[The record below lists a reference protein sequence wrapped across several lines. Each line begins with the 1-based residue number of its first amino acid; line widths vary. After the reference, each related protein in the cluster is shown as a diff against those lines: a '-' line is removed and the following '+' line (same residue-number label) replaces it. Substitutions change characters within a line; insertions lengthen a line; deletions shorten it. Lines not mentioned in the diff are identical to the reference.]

1 MSSRLLYFAYG
12 SNLLPERLRE
22 RVASARVV
30 GTGRIGGRV
39 LRFHKLGGDGSGK
52 CDCHATG
59 DPRDRICGVVYEMD
73 EFEKPGLDAAEGPG
87 YAEIEVAVR
96 LLSSNV
102 TAYTYTARDTHI
114 APGIPPFH
122 WYKALVLSGARYH
135 RFDEVAL
142 RRIGAVIAVPDPD
155 PERAARHWSLITDY
169 TSPSDSEIIPIAD
182 DRPRLDWQ
190 RDKV

>member
-30 GTGRIGGRV
+30 GTGRISGRV

-59 DPRDRICGVVYEMD
+59 DPRDRVCGVVYEMD

-96 LLSSNV
+96 LSSSSV
-102 TAYTYTARDTHI
+102 TAYTYAARDTHVV
-114 APGIPPFH
+114 PGIPPFH
-122 WYKALVLSGARYH
+122 WYKALVLMGARHH
-135 RFDEVAL
+135 RLDKVTL
-142 RRIGAVIAVPDPD
+142 RRIRAVVAVPDTD
-155 PERAARHWSLITDY
+155 PERAARHRGLITDH
-169 TSPSDSEIIPIAD
+169 TSPSDSEIIPILD
-182 DRPRLDWQ
+182 DRPRSD
-190 RDKV
+190 R